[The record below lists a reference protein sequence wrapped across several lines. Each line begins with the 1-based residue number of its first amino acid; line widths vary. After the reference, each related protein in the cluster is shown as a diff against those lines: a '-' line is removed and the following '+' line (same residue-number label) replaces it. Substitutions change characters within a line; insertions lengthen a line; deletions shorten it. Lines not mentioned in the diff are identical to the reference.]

1 MRRAEEPED
10 DSMPGQD
17 SFIDVICNMV
27 GILITLV
34 VVVGMRVSQIVIEPP
49 VEATRR
55 GRCALGKRR
64 PSQASHGVRRRG
76 AGATRRRR

>member
-1 MRRAEEPED
+1 MRHDEDPED

-34 VVVGMRVSQIVIEPP
+34 VVNGMRVSQMVM
-49 VEATRR
+49 
-55 GRCALGKRR
+55 
-64 PSQASHGVRRRG
+64 
-76 AGATRRRR
+76 